1 MTTMITMIMIMIMIM
16 MIIMVMNMTMI
27 IKDVWISSAFWDFS
41 SFPDSTQPGSRM
53 HGALCFFSVRSVVLN
68 GAMSCVLCCVV
79 CYSASCVALCC
90 VLCCVSLPNSASQSG
105 RLVSGRST
113 RDERQMLPFPLNP
126 PLNSPFPPLNPP
138 EPNLQG
144 GREFM
149 AHYLC
154 LHLWLCRWRNICG
167 ARKKYLRSPRRN
179 LQLIVGNISVSP
191 LFVLN
196 IILWTIQM

>member
-1 MTTMITMIMIMIMIM
+1 

-53 HGALCFFSVRSVVLN
+53 HGALCFFSVRSVVSN

-126 PLNSPFPPLNPP
+126 PWIWIPPFLPWIPPFLPWILPNPICKAVV
-138 EPNLQG
+138 N
-144 GREFM
+144 
-149 AHYLC
+149 
-154 LHLWLCRWRNICG
+154 LWLTICVCICGYAAEEIFAEQERNICG
-167 ARKKYLRSPRRN
+167 LRAEIFNWLSEIFQSRHC
-179 LQLIVGNISVSP
+179 LCSI
-191 LFVLN
+191 
-196 IILWTIQM
+196 